1 MAYKQLVIAFF
12 TDEVAADSAAMT
24 VKQSNIAHG
33 DAIGILV
40 LDESGKLKQDKVGS
54 HSTGKGV
61 AIGGVI
67 AVTTAALLGP
77 AVIAG
82 AVAGAL
88 HHKSLGLD
96 DDDKARLAAELNSGR
111 AAVAVLA
118 DSEDAAAIAARL
130 SELGGVPESLELAE
144 EALEAA
150 EAHSAPA

>member
-1 MAYKQLVIAFF
+1 MAYKQLVIALFP
-12 TDEVAADSAAMT
+12 DEVAADSAA
-24 VKQSNIAHG
+24 VSLKESDIAHG

-61 AIGGVI
+61 AIGGLI
-67 AVTTAALLGP
+67 AVTTAAVLGP

-96 DDDKARLAAELNSGR
+96 DADKE
-111 AAVAVLA
+111 
-118 DSEDAAAIAARL
+118 
-130 SELGGVPESLELAE
+130 
-144 EALEAA
+144 
-150 EAHSAPA
+150 